1 VHEST
6 NVTLSL
12 PTPLLRRFRVYAAR
26 QNRSMTSLLA
36 DAITKMLE
44 EEGESS
50 RAQRR
55 ILERLRNPP
64 GRLPSGKITW
74 RREDIYER

>member
-12 PTPLLRRFRVYAAR
+12 PTPLLRRFRVYAAK

-36 DAITKMLE
+36 DAIAKMV
-44 EEGESS
+44 EEGGESA

-64 GRLPSGKITW
+64 GRLSGGKITW
-74 RREDIYER
+74 RREDVYER

>member
-12 PTPLLRRFRVYAAR
+12 PTSLLRRFRVYAAK

-44 EEGESS
+44 EEGELS

-64 GRLPSGKITW
+64 GRLPGGKIIW
-74 RREDIYER
+74 RREDVYER

>member
-12 PTPLLRRFRVYAAR
+12 PTPLLRRFRVYAAK

-36 DAITKMLE
+36 DAIAKMVE
-44 EEGESS
+44 EEGEST

-55 ILERLRNPP
+55 ILDRLRNPP
-64 GRLPSGKITW
+64 GRLPGGKITW